1 MPNAVL
7 RQHARMTPGV
17 DAAVAVAEEYGLRV
31 AEPVVLQETN
41 NTVVWLKPHP
51 VVAKVATGKQTQPSV
66 VREHDVCRHL
76 ARCGAPIRHP
86 WSDAPVR
93 VHDPTGYV
101 VSLWDF
107 LEDSGDEISASATA
121 ETLKEVHRGLATYP
135 IPLPSFRDAM
145 AAADRALRDDQRMR
159 LLAEVD
165 LAMLR
170 AGFAA
175 LLAEVEEHTF
185 VDQAIHG
192 EPHLGN
198 ILSTRSGPRWIDFE
212 AVSNGPLEWD
222 LAFLTDEA
230 VGTFPNVEQR
240 LLALLRPLN
249 SARVATWCWARADL
263 PGMRSHAEH
272 HLEVVRRAI
281 T

>member
-1 MPNAVL
+1 MNAGL
-7 RQHARMTPGV
+7 RQHAPMTPGV
-17 DAAVAVAEEYGLRV
+17 DAAVEIAEDYGLQG
-31 AEPVVLQETN
+31 AEPAVLQDTN

-76 ARCGAPIRHP
+76 AGCGAPIRGP
-86 WSDAPVR
+86 WSDAPIR
-93 VHDPTGYV
+93 RHERTGFI

-107 LEDSGDEISASATA
+107 LEDAGDELSTSATA
-121 ETLKEVHRGLATYP
+121 ETLQEVHRALATYP
-135 IPLPSFRDAM
+135 GPLPSFRDAL
-145 AAADRALRDDQRMR
+145 AAAAQTLGDDQRMR
-159 LLAEVD
+159 ALPVAD

-175 LLAEVEEHTF
+175 LLDKLEGHPLT
-185 VDQAIHG
+185 DQPLHG

-198 ILSTRSGPRWIDFE
+198 VLSTPFGPRWIDFE

-222 LAFLTDEA
+222 LAFLTDDA
-230 VGTFPNVEQR
+230 VATFPIVDQR

-249 SARVATWCWARADL
+249 SARVATWCWARVDL
-263 PGMRSHAEH
+263 PGMRAHAEH
-272 HLEVVRRAI
+272 HLDVVRRAI
-281 T
+281 G